1 MPALLDDSRP
11 RFDATELQRF
21 TAAVFEA
28 LDVPPADAAL
38 GAEVLIDADLAGIE
52 SHGIAHLPW
61 HPGYAPGLQQGLV
74 NPTPNVAILRDSP
87 VAATWDGDGGLGVV
101 VAARAMEACIEKAR
115 STGIGM
121 VAVANGRH
129 FGAAG
134 YYAHMAAAH
143 DMIGMAMCNV
153 PPIAHAAGGV
163 ERVYGT
169 NPIAMSA
176 PVEGHHPF
184 LLDIA
189 TTAVAGGK
197 LEIAMR
203 QGRPIPHG
211 WAVDAEGIA
220 TDEPGILRKG
230 GALLP
235 LGSSLLTSS
244 HKGYGLGLM
253 VDILSGVL
261 PGMGSALFAER
272 ATLAQGQW
280 FAAWRIDAFCD
291 VAQFK
296 ADMRRMVEHIRSTK
310 PLPGVP
316 AVLIPGDPEAAARA
330 DRSVHGVPLDGE
342 TIDQLRT
349 LAGQLGLDFP
359 APLPAGPSGAANE
372 PVPA

>member
-1 MPALLDDSRP
+1 MHALNDPRP
-11 RFDATELQRF
+11 RFAAAELTRF

-28 LDVPPADAAL
+28 LGLASADAAR

-74 NPTPNVAILRDSP
+74 NPTPSVAVVRESP
-87 VAATWDGDGGLGVV
+87 VAATWNGDGGLGVV
-101 VAARAMEACIEKAR
+101 VAARAMEACIEKAAA
-115 STGIGM
+115 TGIGM
-121 VAVANGRH
+121 VTVRNGRH

-134 YYAHMAAAH
+134 YYAHMAANH

-163 ERVYGT
+163 DRVYGT

-176 PVEGHHPF
+176 PVEGDHPF

-203 QGRPIPHG
+203 QGKPIPHG
-211 WAVDAEGIA
+211 WAVDADGIA
-220 TDEPGILRKG
+220 TDEPTILRKG

-296 ADMRRMVEHIRSTK
+296 ADMKRMVDHIRATR

-330 DRSVHGVPLDGE
+330 DRTARGVPLDGE
-342 TIDQLRT
+342 TIDQLRS
-349 LAGQLGLDFP
+349 LAKELGLEFP
-359 APLPAGPSGAANE
+359 APL
-372 PVPA
+372 VR